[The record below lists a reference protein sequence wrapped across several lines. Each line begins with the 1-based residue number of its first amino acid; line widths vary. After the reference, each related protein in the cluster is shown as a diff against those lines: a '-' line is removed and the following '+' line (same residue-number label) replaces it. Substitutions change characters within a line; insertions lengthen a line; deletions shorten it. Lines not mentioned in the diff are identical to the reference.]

1 MKPFS
6 GKYTFKE
13 NFNRVTTV
21 FVSKLPSRQAQFFVY
36 PEGYGRMLV
45 NVEEWNGH
53 LTQSRQLEEIMRNTF
68 VVMAAA
74 ASIAMAASPALAAC
88 EDGEIVIKFSHV
100 VKATGHPKGDAATL
114 LAERVNSEMNGKA
127 CMEVF
132 ANSTLFD
139 DDKVMEALLLGDVQL
154 AAPSLSKFEAYT
166 KKYRLFDLPFLFS
179 SLDAVEKFRTSEAA
193 KNLLGAI
200 KDKGYVGLGYW
211 SSGLKQFSAK
221 VPLMLPGDAKGL
233 KFRVQTSDVAV
244 AMIEAMGANAQKL
257 AFKEV
262 YGALQTGVV
271 DGQEN
276 TWSNIYTQK
285 FFEVQDGVT
294 ETNHQLLAYLLVS
307 STEFLDGLKPDV
319 RDQFLQIVEEVT
331 KTANDNVGKQESTNR
346 ANILKAGGKIRELTP
361 EQRKAWV
368 DTMKP
373 VWSKFEGDIGK
384 DNIDAAVAANN

>member
-1 MKPFS
+1 M
-6 GKYTFKE
+6 
-13 NFNRVTTV
+13 R
-21 FVSKLPSRQAQFFVY
+21 RI
-36 PEGYGRMLV
+36 LV
-45 NVEEWNGH
+45 A
-53 LTQSRQLEEIMRNTF
+53 T
-68 VVMAAA
+68 AAA
-74 ASIAMAASPALAAC
+74 AGLAFAAMPALASC
-88 EDGEIVIKFSHV
+88 EDGEVVIKFSHV

-114 LAERVNSEMNGKA
+114 LAERVNAEMNGKA

-132 ANSTLFD
+132 PNSTLFD

-179 SLDAVEKFRTSEAA
+179 SLDAVEKFRSSDAA
-193 KNLLGAI
+193 KGLLGAI

-221 VPLMLPGDAKGL
+221 VPLMVPTDAKGL

-276 TWSNIYTQK
+276 TWSNIYTMK
-285 FFEVQDGVT
+285 FFEVQDGIT
-294 ETNHQLLAYLLVS
+294 QTNHQLLAYLLVT
-307 STEFLDGLKPDV
+307 STEFLDSLKPDV
-319 RDQFLQIVEEVT
+319 RDQFLQIAEEVT
-331 KTANDNVGKQESTNR
+331 KTANDNVGKQEMANR
-346 ANILKAGGKIRELTP
+346 ENILKSGGKIRELSAD
-361 EQRKAWV
+361 ERKVWV
-368 DTMKP
+368 ETMKP
-373 VWSKFEGDIGK
+373 VWAKFEGDIGK
-384 DNIDAAVAANN
+384 ENIDAAVAAND